1 MTKACR
7 TNRADE
13 AFAAADADD
22 EPVFRPLR
30 RNNWTP
36 FRKRGR
42 RAAPDETARSA
53 EEQLN
58 IAVIS
63 RPPSDGGCEN
73 EAFDSTAVQRS
84 EGPSE
89 PALPPRQRDANVSD
103 DCEPPSYATALLMT
117 SRALDLPCV
126 CCCPVASPCG
136 DIANHGGDRAVPPVP
151 PESRDAREGPI
162 GEDAVGVSGVAASSS
177 VAGRPAGPGIRAAT
191 LARHRN
197 DVVVGATRL
206 EPGPA
211 PPPHHEVLPDIL
223 NAHLP
228 PPYATLP
235 PPPSSSARRHLPPPP
250 RLRPPRCVVDTEVVE
265 PKHCCGVLVT
275 QTVSIRWFIV
285 MIAFVGLCCAIV
297 GTVLGALKATGREHL
312 TVSLLMIAML
322 YPEFQYRP
330 PPPSYQAS
338 MQEYRLRLLLLDR
351 QGGPPT
357 LPTPVALAAHHHHH
371 HHHHAVPAPP
381 PVVPPPAAVTSQPAP
396 MLSPVSPPPTYRS
409 GLHARPALSFPP
421 AEREP
426 SRPPSYRSRTSS
438 AAGGGGILRS
448 CVGGNA
454 SCSQDTLATVSPAE
468 EEDQRHS
475 RNPSLTLS
483 TLSHEEQ
490 PSPAAATSQAAAA
503 DTLRRSCYN
512 AGVLGV
518 SGGSVSSSNRN
529 TPSPPPGSS
538 SRAPDPHLLR
548 KNHDVNT
555 VTIVQT
561 TDTSQVINQDTV
573 IVSVSGHNARTLVLP
588 SGHSEVQVTLAHV

>member
-1 MTKACR
+1 MC
-7 TNRADE
+7 D
-13 AFAAADADD
+13 
-22 EPVFRPLR
+22 
-30 RNNWTP
+30 
-36 FRKRGR
+36 
-42 RAAPDETARSA
+42 
-53 EEQLN
+53 
-58 IAVIS
+58 
-63 RPPSDGGCEN
+63 
-73 EAFDSTAVQRS
+73 
-84 EGPSE
+84 
-89 PALPPRQRDANVSD
+89 
-103 DCEPPSYATALLMT
+103 
-117 SRALDLPCV
+117 
-126 CCCPVASPCG
+126 
-136 DIANHGGDRAVPPVP
+136 
-151 PESRDAREGPI
+151 
-162 GEDAVGVSGVAASSS
+162 EDAVGVSAA
-177 VAGRPAGPGIRAAT
+177 VAGRPSGPGIRAST

-211 PPPHHEVLPDIL
+211 HHEVLPDIL

-312 TVSLLMIAML
+312 TVSLLMIGVGIVLITVSGIAWRLTSHEAPSCRAMLGLRGDEPGGRRFVPRVPPYGGRPGGHPYAAML

-371 HHHHAVPAPP
+371 HHHHAVP
-381 PVVPPPAAVTSQPAP
+381 VVPPAVPPPSAVTSQPAPP

-409 GLHARPALSFPP
+409 GMHARPPLSFPSS

-438 AAGGGGILRS
+438 AAGGGILRS

-468 EEDQRHS
+468 DEDQRPLHS

-483 TLSHEEQ
+483 TLSQEEA
-490 PSPAAATSQAAAA
+490 SAAAGPTTASQTAA
-503 DTLRRSCYN
+503 DTVRRSYN
-512 AGVLGV
+512 ASVLG
-518 SGGSVSSSNRN
+518 GGSLSSSNRD